1 MARIRITPE
10 QVRQVASQFGQAAS
24 QSQEMVSRLTSAVN
38 SMQPEWEGMTSQRF
52 YSDFQQ
58 WSSQMTR
65 FVEMLNG
72 INTQLNQIADRFATA
87 DQQ

>member
-10 QVRQVASQFGQAAS
+10 QVRQVAGQFAQAAN
-24 QSQEMVSRLTSAVN
+24 QSQEMVTRLTNAVN

-52 YSDFQQ
+52 YADFQQ
-58 WSSQMTR
+58 WSGQMAR
-65 FVEMLNG
+65 FVELLNG
-72 INTQLNQIADRFATA
+72 ISTQLNQIADRFAAA

>member
-10 QVRQVASQFGQAAS
+10 QVRGVASQFGQAAN
-24 QSQEMVSRLTSAVN
+24 QSQEMVSRLTNAIN

-58 WSSQMTR
+58 WSAQMTR
-65 FVEMLNG
+65 FVELLNG
-72 INTQLNQIADRFATA
+72 ISQQLNQIADRFAAA

>member
-1 MARIRITPE
+1 MARIKITPE
-10 QVRQVASQFGQAAS
+10 QVRQVASQFAQAGN
-24 QSQEMVSRLTSAVN
+24 QSQEMVSRLTNAVN

-58 WSSQMTR
+58 WSSQMSR
-65 FVEMLNG
+65 FVELLNS
-72 INTQLNQIADRFATA
+72 INHQLNQIADRFAAA